1 MRLRRRLQRRCER
14 CNQEKKQGSRFA
26 HWTVRE
32 RNSRPMPHSKGA
44 SKNAEQIAEMGFYF
58 HEVKDCIL
66 LAVAESG
73 PEVVEVKHLQL

>member
-1 MRLRRRLQRRCER
+1 
-14 CNQEKKQGSRFA
+14 
-26 HWTVRE
+26 
-32 RNSRPMPHSKGA
+32 MPHSKGA

>member
-1 MRLRRRLQRRCER
+1 LRIGPS
-14 CNQEKKQGSRFA
+14 GSEIRGQCQILK
-26 HWTVRE
+26 VR
-32 RNSRPMPHSKGA
+32 A
-44 SKNAEQIAEMGFYF
+44 NAEQIAEMGFYF